1 VTASSAP
8 LALITTALV
17 GIFLGAS
24 WCVPAVVVNGV
35 SGGMVES
42 ATLREFP
49 QYQALRDA
57 IVQRTPANRLGTPE
71 EIAEVAAFLC
81 SDRSSWIYGQTL
93 VVDGGFSLV

>member
-1 VTASSAP
+1 
-8 LALITTALV
+8 
-17 GIFLGAS
+17 
-24 WCVPAVVVNGV
+24 
-35 SGGMVES
+35 MVES